1 MTQKTVQV
9 AIPFES
15 LIDVISS
22 LNLED
27 KRKLWQMLD
36 EEISQA
42 EEDLLEEDP
51 TVVAEIEAARIAY
64 KNGDYQSIDEYIAS
78 RLGKNP
84 NFVFETQMK
93 ADERR

>member
-1 MTQKTVQV
+1 MNTKNIQIP
-9 AIPFES
+9 IPFAS
-15 LIDVISS
+15 IIDVISS

-64 KNGDYQSIDEYIAS
+64 QNGDYQTIDEYIAS
-78 RLGKNP
+78 RSGK
-84 NFVFETQMK
+84 K
-93 ADERR
+93 

>member
-9 AIPFES
+9 PIPFAS
-15 LIDVISS
+15 LIEVISS

-27 KRKLWQMLD
+27 KRQLWQMLD

-64 KNGDYQSIDEYIAS
+64 QNGDYQTIDEYIAS
-78 RLGKNP
+78 RSGKNP
-84 NFVFETQMK
+84 
-93 ADERR
+93 